1 MGFMTMLRDNTVSSV
16 LLTMALFGMAA
27 IVAMFILGRG
37 FHFTESTVIPFG
49 RRQFRKV
56 RKSVSRRFTRRK
68 GPMYVVSSSSLA
80 HLSLFKRVL
89 RTFH

>member
-1 MGFMTMLRDNTVSSV
+1 MGFMTILRDNTVSSV

-49 RRQFRKV
+49 RRQLRKLQ
-56 RKSVSRRFTRRK
+56 KGIGRRFARPK
-68 GPMYVVSSSSLA
+68 GPMYVV
-80 HLSLFKRVL
+80 
-89 RTFH
+89 